1 MVSQEWMKTFYDDNG
16 YLVVKSLFT
25 DDELVGMRER
35 ARAVGG
41 SVLTVAQTDGT
52 WRVAARLPL
61 QVAT

>member
-1 MVSQEWMKTFYDDNG
+1 
-16 YLVVKSLFT
+16 
-25 DDELVGMRER
+25 MRER

-41 SVLTVAQTDGT
+41 SVLTVAQNDGT